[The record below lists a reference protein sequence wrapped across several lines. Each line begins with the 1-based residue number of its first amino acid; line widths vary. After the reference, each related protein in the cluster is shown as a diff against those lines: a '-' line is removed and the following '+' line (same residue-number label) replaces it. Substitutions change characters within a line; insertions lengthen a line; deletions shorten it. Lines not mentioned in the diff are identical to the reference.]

1 MGKWALAWSY
11 VPIDYNTDIGILEDI
26 TQRAI
31 LRNNL
36 NGNKIRVKFCNL
48 YHPEDMILDRVI
60 VMKQNKITGKRYDQ
74 ADVTCHGQKKI
85 VVNAG
90 EAFYSDELEYPVT
103 AEDDFVI
110 SIYFKE
116 KTRVRTV
123 CVTWAGQTWR
133 ASYGKGDQTERES
146 LEETDRDAIFPF
158 LAADIHKNQSL
169 TGFCNIAVYTANSVR
184 TMAVFGDSIT
194 HMSFYSDPLI
204 LSLYDK
210 YPGEITV
217 MNGGIGGN
225 RLAKDA
231 PYVAEMPGEGRLFG
245 RAGADR
251 LEKDIYQDA
260 TPDMLFC
267 MEGVND
273 CTHSFAFAEKDI
285 PDGQILWDAMQKVI
299 DLGHKYGSKVYIS
312 TVMPFGCLEEPW
324 REKAEEIRQAFN
336 RKIRNQEQADDVI
349 DLDAFMR
356 KEDDI
361 HRMRDGMHMGDGVHP
376 NAEGGKRIAEA
387 ILEKWFKKR

>member
-1 MGKWALAWSY
+1 MGKWALAWSH

-158 LAADIHKNQSL
+158 W
-169 TGFCNIAVYTANSVR
+169 R
-184 TMAVFGDSIT
+184 
-194 HMSFYSDPLI
+194 
-204 LSLYDK
+204 
-210 YPGEITV
+210 
-217 MNGGIGGN
+217 
-225 RLAKDA
+225 R
-231 PYVAEMPGEGRLFG
+231 
-245 RAGADR
+245 
-251 LEKDIYQDA
+251 
-260 TPDMLFC
+260 
-267 MEGVND
+267 
-273 CTHSFAFAEKDI
+273 
-285 PDGQILWDAMQKVI
+285 
-299 DLGHKYGSKVYIS
+299 IS
-312 TVMPFGCLEEPW
+312 TRINLLRAFVILRCIPQIVCGRWRCLGIQLLICPFT
-324 REKAEEIRQAFN
+324 
-336 RKIRNQEQADDVI
+336 VI
-349 DLDAFMR
+349 
-356 KEDDI
+356 
-361 HRMRDGMHMGDGVHP
+361 P
-376 NAEGGKRIAEA
+376 
-387 ILEKWFKKR
+387 

>member
-1 MGKWALAWSY
+1 M
-11 VPIDYNTDIGILEDI
+11 
-26 TQRAI
+26 
-31 LRNNL
+31 RNNL

-387 ILEKWFKKR
+387 ILEKWFKKQRGVKE